1 MKNRIFELMKSKGKN
16 QSEFAESIQISN
28 AVLSS
33 IRSGRTNPTLLVIEN
48 IKQKYPDVNLEWLFT
63 GEGNMYIGKEPEARE
78 QMLKEETPE
87 QLRTEDP
94 AEYGV
99 ENTQKTDCDDQKTVV
114 AQEKTAAEVK
124 NEQPEQPKVMPFVTT
139 AQKGSRNVRQVII
152 MYDDGTYETL
162 QK

>member
-48 IKQKYPDVNLEWLFT
+48 IKNNYPDVNLEWLFT
-63 GEGNMYIGKEPEARE
+63 GEGDMYINTKPEAE
-78 QMLKEETPE
+78 DQMLREEAPL
-87 QLRTEDP
+87 QLRTEEA
-94 AEYGV
+94 AEYGSQEQRQAEPV
-99 ENTQKTDCDDQKTVV
+99 SEKTTAGTQKPVETVANIQDQ
-114 AQEKTAAEVK
+114 AVK
-124 NEQPEQPKVMPFVTT
+124 PAKS
-139 AQKGSRNVRQVII
+139 GRNVRQVII
-152 MYDDGTYETL
+152 MYDDDTYETL